1 MPRMASG
8 GACGTS
14 SQMLLTVLYEK
25 TEPVT
30 DASDETSSSCS
41 GLRSGEDG
49 STVRPRSDIGLVLIF
64 SGSGKKAICI
74 ISGGSRLLL
83 PTVPDTTAGSSTKS
97 LGPLAV
103 ASAAGGRGRS
113 SMPAKAAAAA
123 LGPRGS
129 CHLGVR
135 LKLFL
140 CACRAGESRG
150 EAGGELGAKGGDDG
164 GECGGIVGISFGEI
178 GGGPPLWIVGEGGG
192 SILREKIMMKKRCWW
207 MVVKV
212 CRLSFASG
220 LLQRRD
226 GPLRLA
232 TPTEKRY
239 ELQRTPAYESFE
251 NLHDGDAK
259 GSEVFIQ
266 QQTAIHKH
274 ARKSRSED
282 CFTL

>member
-1 MPRMASG
+1 MASG

-30 DASDETSSSCS
+30 EASDETSPSSCS

-113 SMPAKAAAAA
+113 SMPAKAAAAE
-123 LGPRGS
+123 LGRRGS

-150 EAGGELGAKGGDDG
+150 EAGGELGCKGGDGG
-164 GECGGIVGISFGEI
+164 GECGGIVGISFGGME
-178 GGGPPLWIVGEGGG
+178 GGPPLWIVGEGGG
-192 SILREKIMMKKRCWW
+192 SILRQRTITSMMKKRWW
-207 MVVKV
+207 MVVKLCSAAV
-212 CRLSFASG
+212 ASG
-220 LLQRRD
+220 LLQCD
-226 GPLRLA
+226 GVHCDSQLPLKKDTRCKGL
-232 TPTEKRY
+232 P
-239 ELQRTPAYESFE
+239 QCESFE
-251 NLHDGDAK
+251 NLPPSHPFHDDNAEAG
-259 GSEVFIQ
+259 
-266 QQTAIHKH
+266 
-274 ARKSRSED
+274 
-282 CFTL
+282 